1 MALNSFCYLELL
13 EVQQPTESGNLN
25 MININHNCRIIMLV
39 NNIFLLKLQSAQLSL
54 HMKFNIVSQL
64 MIISGIE
71 YSKLKN
77 KIQGMI
83 LQKIYMEQKTHL
95 ELLILQISAGRKNL
109 YMECLLS
116 LFLPNRTESLEYDL

>member
-13 EVQQPTESGNLN
+13 EVQQPTEYGNLN
-25 MININHNCRIIMLV
+25 MIKINHNCRIIMLV

-64 MIISGIE
+64 MVINGIE

-95 ELLILQISAGRKNL
+95 ELLILQISVGHKNL